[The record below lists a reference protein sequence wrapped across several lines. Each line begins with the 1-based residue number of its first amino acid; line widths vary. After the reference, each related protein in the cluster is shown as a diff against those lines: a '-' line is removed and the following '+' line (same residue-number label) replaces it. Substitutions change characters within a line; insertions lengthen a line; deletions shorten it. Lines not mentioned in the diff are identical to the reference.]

1 MTGFVAYRDSLTGQ
15 VLNGRK
21 LGNLLATLEDVG
33 GNVVWTHDG
42 YRVDF
47 PNGQTRKFSLI

>member
-1 MTGFVAYRDSLTGQ
+1 MAGFVAYRDSLTGQ